1 MSNLDLAQAY
11 KETLYVVNIADKKS
25 ITLRIEQI
33 NKEFDQILG
42 EHQINSWAFITAFNQ
57 YSKIEPDDII

>member
-42 EHQINSWAFITAFNQ
+42 EHQINS
-57 YSKIEPDDII
+57 